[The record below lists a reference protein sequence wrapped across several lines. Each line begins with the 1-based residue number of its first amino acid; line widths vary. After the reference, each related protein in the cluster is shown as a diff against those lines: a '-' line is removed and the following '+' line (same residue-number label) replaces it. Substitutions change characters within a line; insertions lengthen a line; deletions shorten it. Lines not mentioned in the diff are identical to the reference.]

1 MQLEPGMLV
10 RSKAGHDKDRI
21 YVVIRAEDE
30 YVYVADGDL
39 RPLRH
44 VKRKNVRHLQP
55 VLKMRLEGEPDD
67 AAVRSLIRKYIR
79 QGETGLGTGADGS
92 DLQEDLICQ
101 KLT

>member
-44 VKRKNVRHLQP
+44 VKRKNARHLQP

-67 AAVRSLIRKYIR
+67 AAVRSLIRKYTR
-79 QGETGLGTGADGS
+79 QGELV
-92 DLQEDLICQ
+92 
-101 KLT
+101 

>member
-1 MQLEPGMLV
+1 MKLQPGMLA

-21 YVVIRAEDE
+21 YVVIRTEDK

-44 VKRKNVRHLQP
+44 MKRKNAGHLQP

-79 QGETGLGTGADGS
+79 QGETGLGTGAGR
-92 DLQEDLICQ
+92 L
-101 KLT
+101 

>member
-55 VLKMRLEGEPDD
+55 VLKVRLEGEPDD

-79 QGETGLGTGADGS
+79 QGETGLGTGAGR
-92 DLQEDLICQ
+92 L
-101 KLT
+101 

>member
-44 VKRKNVRHLQP
+44 MKRKNVRHLQP

-67 AAVRSLIRKYIR
+67 AAVRSLIRK
-79 QGETGLGTGADGS
+79 
-92 DLQEDLICQ
+92 
-101 KLT
+101 

>member
-79 QGETGLGTGADGS
+79 QGETGLGTGAGR
-92 DLQEDLICQ
+92 L
-101 KLT
+101 

>member
-1 MQLEPGMLV
+1 MKLQPGMLA

-21 YVVIRAEDE
+21 YVVIRTEDK

-44 VKRKNVRHLQP
+44 MKRKNAGHLQS

-67 AAVRSLIRKYIR
+67 AAVRSLIRKYTR
-79 QGETGLGTGADGS
+79 QGELV
-92 DLQEDLICQ
+92 
-101 KLT
+101 

>member
-30 YVYVADGDL
+30 YVYAADGDL

-79 QGETGLGTGADGS
+79 QGETGLGTGAGR
-92 DLQEDLICQ
+92 L
-101 KLT
+101 

>member
-44 VKRKNVRHLQP
+44 MKRKNVRHLQP

-79 QGETGLGTGADGS
+79 QGETGLGTGAGR
-92 DLQEDLICQ
+92 L
-101 KLT
+101 

>member
-39 RPLRH
+39 STLRH
-44 VKRKNVRHLQP
+44 LKRKNVRHLQP

-79 QGETGLGTGADGS
+79 QGETGLGTGAGR
-92 DLQEDLICQ
+92 L
-101 KLT
+101 

>member
-55 VLKMRLEGEPDD
+55 VLKMRLEGAPDD

-79 QGETGLGTGADGS
+79 QGETGLGTGAGR
-92 DLQEDLICQ
+92 L
-101 KLT
+101 

>member
-1 MQLEPGMLV
+1 MKLQPGMLA

-21 YVVIRAEDE
+21 YVVIRTEDK

-44 VKRKNVRHLQP
+44 MKRKNARHLQP

-67 AAVRSLIRKYIR
+67 AAVRSLIRKYTR
-79 QGETGLGTGADGS
+79 QGE
-92 DLQEDLICQ
+92 QV
-101 KLT
+101 

>member
-79 QGETGLGTGADGS
+79 QGEAGLGTGAGR
-92 DLQEDLICQ
+92 L
-101 KLT
+101 